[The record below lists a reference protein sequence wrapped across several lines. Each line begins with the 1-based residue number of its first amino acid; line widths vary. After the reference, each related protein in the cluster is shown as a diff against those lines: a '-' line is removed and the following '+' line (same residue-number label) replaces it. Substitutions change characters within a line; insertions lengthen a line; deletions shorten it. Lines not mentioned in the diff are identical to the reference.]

1 MSRKL
6 NIFILFLIII
16 LYMLFPENIKSNQTL
31 VIKREECN
39 GMMNSLYCDVL
50 IEKKIGDEYI
60 LYKEYTISKFEIL
73 GDSFNYTRKDLSL
86 AGGERIVLSMQPM
99 KYRIKC
105 VTPFDKQNGYLNK
118 KNDWISDYV
127 YVDFTHDSIVTIIIN
142 PKIDEFGYSGGWEL
156 SRGRF

>member
-16 LYMLFPENIKSNQTL
+16 LCMLFLKNIKNNPTL
-31 VIKREECN
+31 VIKREECS
-39 GMMNSLYCDVL
+39 GMMNSLDCDVL

-127 YVDFTHDSIVTIIIN
+127 YVDFTHDSIVTVVIN
-142 PKIDEFGYSGGWEL
+142 PKIDEFGYSEGWEL
-156 SRGRF
+156 NISYK

>member
-6 NIFILFLIII
+6 NIFILFLITV
-16 LYMLFPENIKSNQTL
+16 LCMLFPENIKNNPTL

-39 GMMNSLYCDVL
+39 GMMNSLDCDVL

-127 YVDFTHDSIVTIIIN
+127 YVDFTHDFIVTIIIN
-142 PKIDEFGYSGGWEL
+142 PKIDEKGKLNIWNFEISK
-156 SRGRF
+156 

>member
-16 LYMLFPENIKSNQTL
+16 LCMLFPENLKNNQTL

-39 GMMNSLYCDVL
+39 GMMNSLDCDVL

-127 YVDFTHDSIVTIIIN
+127 YVDFTHDSIVTIVIN
-142 PKIDEFGYSGGWEL
+142 PKIDEFGYSEGWEL
-156 SRGRF
+156 SRRKF